1 MRWSVSDRVL
11 LGVLIVDAVL
21 LAVVEVMFL
30 PLYLG
35 AMPFPITAAVAAVTT
50 PLLVVAA
57 GKLSFGARG
66 ASAPLVAW
74 FLTVFVVGLLGPG
87 GDIVLLSDWRTLL
100 LLAGGTVP
108 SAVLL
113 GLRAARQQA
122 EVARARR

>member
-30 PLYLG
+30 PLYWG
-35 AMPFPITAAVAAVTT
+35 TMPFPITAAVAAVTT

-57 GKLSFGARG
+57 GKLRFGVRG

-100 LLAGGTVP
+100 LLAGGAVP

-113 GLRAARQQA
+113 GLLAARQQA
-122 EVARARR
+122 EAVRARR

>member
-1 MRWSVSDRVL
+1 MNWSVSDRLL
-11 LGVLIVDAVL
+11 LGVLIVDAAL

-30 PLYLG
+30 PLYWG
-35 AMPFPITAAVAAVTT
+35 AVPFPITAAVAAVTT
-50 PLLVVAA
+50 PFLVVAA
-57 GKLSFGARG
+57 GKLGFGARG

-74 FLTVFVVGLLGPG
+74 FLTVFVVGVLGPG

-113 GLRAARQQA
+113 GLLTARQQA
-122 EVARARR
+122 QAGRARP